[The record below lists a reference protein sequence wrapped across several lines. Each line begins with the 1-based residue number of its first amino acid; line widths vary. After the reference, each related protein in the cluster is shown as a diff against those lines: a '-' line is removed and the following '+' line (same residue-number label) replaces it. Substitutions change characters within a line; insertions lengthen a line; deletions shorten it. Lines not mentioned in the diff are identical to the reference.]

1 MSNTYQRPE
10 TDDERNEVQTGERL
24 VKALVGSVITGF
36 GANEQGEILL
46 HAEKDGVE
54 TNCIFAID
62 EEGDIALYE
71 I

>member
-10 TDDERNEVQTGERL
+10 TDEDHAEVDTGLRII
-24 VKALVGSVITGF
+24 KSLVGAVITGF
-36 GANEQGEILL
+36 GAGEDGDILL
-46 HAEKDGVE
+46 CAEKDGVE
-54 TNCIFAID
+54 VRCIFGID